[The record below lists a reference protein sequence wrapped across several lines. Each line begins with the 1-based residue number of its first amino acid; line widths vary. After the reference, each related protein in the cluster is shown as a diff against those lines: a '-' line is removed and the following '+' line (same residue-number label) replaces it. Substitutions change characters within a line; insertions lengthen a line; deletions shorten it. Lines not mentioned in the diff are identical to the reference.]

1 MPAGN
6 DIAGRVRFL
15 GAPYDLRPIEQV
27 LCSLQGAKPDDWF
40 RYVVTPN
47 VDHVTRLRHRKDLL
61 PLYENAWQS
70 WCDSHIVRR
79 LGFLVGLRLPHLNGT
94 DVVERIFAEVLRP
107 GDRLAVIAARP
118 QVLEALAWKYPQYQF
133 VGHVPPMGFVDDPEA
148 FEACVTFGATCNAR
162 FLFIAVGAPQS
173 EQVAYAIARR
183 PSAQG
188 TAFCIGAAMEF
199 MGGVKARAPRLMQ
212 RLGFEWLHR
221 LLSEPRRL
229 WRRYVM
235 SVGPLAMLFAR
246 EVVRWR

>member
-1 MPAGN
+1 MTNSASLS
-6 DIAGRVRFL
+6 GRVHFL
-15 GAPYDLRPIEQV
+15 GAPYDLRAVEEV
-27 LCSLQGAKPDDWF
+27 LASLLAVGPEDRF

-47 VDHVTRLRHRKDLL
+47 VDHVTRLTERHDLL
-61 PLYENAWQS
+61 PLYESAWQS

-94 DVVERIFAEVLRP
+94 DVVERIFDEVLRP

-118 QVLEALAWKYPQYQF
+118 DVLEALSTNFPQYDF
-133 VGHVPPMGFVDDPEA
+133 FGHVPPMGFVNDPQA
-148 FEACVTFGATCNAR
+148 FSECVEFGAHCGAR

-173 EQVAYAIARR
+173 EQVAYAISRA
-183 PSAQG
+183 PGATG

-199 MGGVKARAPRLMQ
+199 IGGVKTRAPEVMQ

-229 WRRYVM
+229 WRRYVL
-235 SVGPLAMLFAR
+235 SVGPLAMLFAK